1 MLQHNDFFVFLRPQ
15 KGTRSLKSR
24 SGGMVDTRDLKSL
37 AHCER
42 VGSSPTFGT
51 KHKRK

>member
-1 MLQHNDFFVFLRPQ
+1 MLQHNDFFVFLQPQ
-15 KGTRSLKSR
+15 KGTRSLRSR